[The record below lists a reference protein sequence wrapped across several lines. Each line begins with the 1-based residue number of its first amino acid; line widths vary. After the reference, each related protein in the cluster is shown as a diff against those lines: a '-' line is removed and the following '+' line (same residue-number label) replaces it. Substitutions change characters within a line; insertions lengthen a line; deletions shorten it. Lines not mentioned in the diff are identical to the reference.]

1 MATEENLTMEV
12 VDIQG
17 GKITFAP
24 DVIATIATLA
34 ANEVEGIEGMS
45 GTMVEGITG
54 MLNKKSLTKGIKVEL
69 NENNVTLDLNVVVKY
84 GYRIHEV
91 SSNLQRTIRNT
102 IQNMTGL
109 NVPAVNVFV
118 QSVAFEKDKDIEIL
132 DAAVSGFKTIDL
144 MTNFVP
150 LVTDFKPD
158 IVHIMIGTNDMKR
171 TTDAAAAILIPPEEY
186 RRELCYLVDRLKN
199 DGARIVLSTLPPFD
213 PDKIYASFNAVNVQ
227 YVEADR
233 TAYNGVVREVA
244 AEYDCILNEME
255 DVYKKHESAQITE
268 ADGLHLNL
276 DGQRMLACGVLESLM
291 DAAGSI

>member
-118 QSVAFEKDKDIEIL
+118 QSVAFEKDKDKAEAPKP
-132 DAAVSGFKTIDL
+132 AAEE
-144 MTNFVP
+144 
-150 LVTDFKPD
+150 
-158 IVHIMIGTNDMKR
+158 
-171 TTDAAAAILIPPEEY
+171 AAAEE
-186 RRELCYLVDRLKN
+186 
-199 DGARIVLSTLPPFD
+199 
-213 PDKIYASFNAVNVQ
+213 
-227 YVEADR
+227 
-233 TAYNGVVREVA
+233 
-244 AEYDCILNEME
+244 
-255 DVYKKHESAQITE
+255 
-268 ADGLHLNL
+268 
-276 DGQRMLACGVLESLM
+276 
-291 DAAGSI
+291 

>member
-1 MATEENLTMEV
+1 MEV
-12 VDIQG
+12 SIMMDAAFKFNFKFKLHKTSISIGLGDEDYERLSVAYG
-17 GKITFAP
+17 
-24 DVIATIATLA
+24 VTLA
-34 ANEVEGIEGMS
+34 DVMAEVTSAKASNMREAGLLLKKYPDASEMLRGKRIAFLGDS
-45 GTMVEGITG
+45 ITSDWQSY
-54 MLNKKSLTKGIKVEL
+54 M
-69 NENNVTLDLNVVVKY
+69 NVM
-84 GYRIHEV
+84 R
-91 SSNLQRTIRNT
+91 
-102 IQNMTGL
+102 
-109 NVPAVNVFV
+109 A
-118 QSVAFEKDKDIEIL
+118 AFEKDKDIEIL